1 MDQSLTNHG
10 LKANNSEHLQEKE
23 ESESEANEESQS
35 ESRSETTFTTSGPE
49 ITSEQHARV
58 QQLLDDLQEG
68 RKPHDDS
75 EQTQMDQTLDR
86 MNYQD
91 FPALRRAKA
100 ALTVKAKDKKLDVV
114 FRSRITAMVG
124 TLNLYLDPEL
134 SYTWREASLVV
145 AKSQG
150 SGIYR
155 ARRIRTWIHKYLHT
169 GNLPMHFYGRY
180 HSSILE
186 DEDFAQGIQ
195 LQLVEI
201 AKDGYI
207 KAEDIVDYVA
217 TPEIQEKLGSKARGI
232 SIRTAQ
238 RWL

>member
-1 MDQSLTNHG
+1 
-10 LKANNSEHLQEKE
+10 
-23 ESESEANEESQS
+23 
-35 ESRSETTFTTSGPE
+35 
-49 ITSEQHARV
+49 
-58 QQLLDDLQEG
+58 
-68 RKPHDDS
+68 
-75 EQTQMDQTLDR
+75 
-86 MNYQD
+86 
-91 FPALRRAKA
+91 
-100 ALTVKAKDKKLDVV
+100 
-114 FRSRITAMVG
+114 MVG
-124 TLNLYLDPEL
+124 TFNLYLDPEL
-134 SYTWREASLVV
+134 SYTWQEASLVV

-155 ARRIRTWIHKYLHT
+155 AQRIHTWIHKYLCT

-186 DEDFAQGIQ
+186 DEDFTQGIQ
-195 LQLVEI
+195 LWLVEI

>member
-1 MDQSLTNHG
+1 
-10 LKANNSEHLQEKE
+10 
-23 ESESEANEESQS
+23 
-35 ESRSETTFTTSGPE
+35 
-49 ITSEQHARV
+49 
-58 QQLLDDLQEG
+58 
-68 RKPHDDS
+68 
-75 EQTQMDQTLDR
+75 MDQTLDH
-86 MNYQD
+86 MNYRD
-91 FPALRRAKA
+91 FPTLRQAKA

-114 FRSRITAMVG
+114 FRSCITAMVG

-155 ARRIRTWIHKYLHT
+155 AQRIRTWIHKYLRT

-207 KAEDIVDYVA
+207 KAEDIVDYV
-217 TPEIQEKLGSKARGI
+217 TTLEIQEKLGSKA
-232 SIRTAQ
+232 
-238 RWL
+238 